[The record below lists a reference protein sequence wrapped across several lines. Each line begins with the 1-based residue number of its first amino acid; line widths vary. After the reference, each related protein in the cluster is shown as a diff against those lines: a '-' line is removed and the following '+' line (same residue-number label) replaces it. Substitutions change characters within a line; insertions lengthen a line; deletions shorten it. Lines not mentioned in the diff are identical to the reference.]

1 MSLSDLFIRRPV
13 LSIVVGCMML
23 LLGFQGIFNLSIRQY
38 PKVDETAITITTAY
52 PGASADLIQGF
63 VSAPIARAVASTEN
77 IDYVTSASRPSSS
90 TVVVQMKLGS
100 NPDVALTEVLS
111 KVQGVRGTLPEEAKD
126 PVIVKGTGQDFA
138 MMYLSMQNPNMTTEQ
153 LTEYIERVVR
163 PTMSTVEGVAD
174 VQIFGAADY
183 SMRVWID
190 PIRLAARGVTASD
203 VLVAIDNS
211 NFLSAPGNTENEY
224 VVSSITVRSTL
235 QTPEAFAALPLR
247 STDGNIVR
255 LRDVARVELAA
266 ENTDTRVSFNGKPG
280 TFLAIFP
287 TPAANP
293 LTTAEAIRAIVPSI
307 QATLPLGMTIE
318 VVYDSTE
325 QISASIDEVF
335 KTIAEAVA
343 IVVVVILLF
352 LGSFRSV
359 LMPVATI
366 PLSLIGVCFL
376 LFAVGYSI
384 NLLSLLAMVL
394 AIGLV
399 VDDAIVVVENIHR
412 HMEEDHMSPM
422 QAAFSGM
429 REISSAIIAMTI
441 TLAAVFA
448 PLAFTGGLTGAL
460 FREFAVTLAGSV
472 VISGLVAITITPMMS
487 ARILKAGAPGRFQ
500 RIVDGMFARVEG
512 FYERLVTGSLKY
524 RPVTLMVV
532 VALVA
537 LTGFMFV
544 KTSSELA
551 PEEDQGFL
559 LSLVTAPRYATS
571 DYTETYV
578 NQMLGLVKD
587 IPETQAQ
594 FSAVAFGGATNSAF
608 VGFAFKDWAER
619 TRSSKELQTDIQ
631 GRISKVAGVEA
642 FVFAPPTLPGSGGG
656 LPISMVVRS
665 TGEASEVFEVAEQIK
680 NKAQASGRFIVVQN
694 SMAYDAP
701 QVTIT
706 IDRDRAAAL
715 NLPIADIGRTLTL
728 LVGGAE
734 VAQFDRD
741 SNSYDIIPQVP
752 KAFRDNPEKLGEY
765 FVRSADGQMVPLSAV
780 VTISTNASPAAIE
793 QFNQL
798 NSATISAL
806 PLPGVTTGDGLKAIE
821 DIAVQNLPD
830 SFSLDYSGQS
840 RQEKEQGNTILIAF
854 AAAILVI
861 YLVLAAQFES
871 FRDPL
876 IIMMSVPLSIFG
888 AIVPLNLGLGTLN
901 IYTQVGLITLIGL
914 ITKHGI
920 LLVEFANQ
928 QRELHGLSR
937 TQAIIASAKV
947 RLRPILMTTAAMAL
961 GVVPLIDSSGA
972 GAAARYSMG
981 LVIFS
986 GILVGTL
993 FTLFVVPM
1001 FYTFI
1006 SKRTV
1011 APAPDTG
1018 LAHAAP
1024 AHRQGG
1030 MTI

>member
-1 MSLSDLFIRRPV
+1 MSFSDLFIRRPV
-13 LSIVVGCMML
+13 LSTVLACMIL

-38 PKVDETAITITTAY
+38 PEVEETAITITTAY

-63 VSAPIARAVASTEN
+63 ISAPIARAVASTEN
-77 IDYVTSASRPSSS
+77 IDYVTSSSRPSSS
-90 TVVVQMKLGS
+90 TVTVQMKLGS
-100 NPDVALTEVLS
+100 DPDVALNEVLS
-111 KVQGVRGTLPEEAKD
+111 KVQSVRGDLPDETKD
-126 PVIVKGTGQDFA
+126 PVIVKGTGQQFA
-138 MMYLSMQNPNMTTEQ
+138 MMYISMQNPNMTPEQ

-163 PTMSTVEGVAD
+163 PRISTVEGVAD
-174 VQIFGAADY
+174 VQIFGAAEY

-190 PIRLAARGVTASD
+190 PIKLAARGVTAAE
-203 VLVAIDNS
+203 VLAAINES
-211 NFLSAPGNTENEY
+211 NFLSAPGDTENEY

-247 STDGNIVR
+247 SKDGNVVR

-266 ENTDTRVSFNGKPG
+266 ANTDTRVSFNGKPG
-280 TFLAIFP
+280 IFLAIFP

-293 LTTAEAIRAIVPSI
+293 LTTAAAIHKIVPTI
-307 QATLPLGMTIE
+307 QETLPLGMTMEI
-318 VVYDSTE
+318 VYDSTE
-325 QISASIDEVF
+325 QISASIEEVF
-335 KTIAEAVA
+335 KTIGEAVA
-343 IVVVVILLF
+343 IVIVVILLF

-359 LMPVATI
+359 LMPIVTI

-376 LFAVGYSI
+376 LFSVGYSI

-412 HMEEDHMSPM
+412 HMEEDGLSPM
-422 QAAFSGM
+422 QAAFNGM
-429 REISSAIIAMTI
+429 REISSAVVAMTI

-472 VISGLVAITITPMMS
+472 VLSGVVALTITPMMS
-487 ARILKAGAPGRFQ
+487 ARILRSGSHSRFQ
-500 RIVDGMFARVEG
+500 RIVDNTFGRVEHI
-512 FYERLVTGSLKY
+512 YERLVTGSLNY
-524 RPVTLMVV
+524 RPVTLMIVL
-532 VALVA
+532 ALVA
-537 LTGFMFV
+537 TTGFMFT
-544 KTSSELA
+544 KTASELA

-578 NQMLGLVKD
+578 NQILGLVKD
-587 IPETQAQ
+587 LPETRAQ
-594 FSAVAFGGATNSAF
+594 FSAVAFGGGQTNSAF
-608 VGFAFKDWAER
+608 VGFAFKDWADR
-619 TRSSKELQTDIQ
+619 TRNSKEIQQDIT
-631 GRISKVAGVEA
+631 GRLSKVAGVEA

-656 LPISMVVRS
+656 LPITMVVRS
-665 TGEASEVFEVAEQIK
+665 TGDASQVYEAAEDIK

-694 SMAYDAP
+694 SMTFDAP
-701 QVTIT
+701 QVTVT

-734 VAQFDRD
+734 VAQFDRE

-752 KAFRDNPEKLGEY
+752 QSFRDNPEKLGEY
-765 FVRSADGQMVPLSAV
+765 FVRSVSGEMVPLSAV
-780 VTISTNASPAAIE
+780 VKISTNASPAAIE

-806 PLPGVTTGDGLKAIE
+806 PRPGITTGDGLQAIE
-821 DIAVQNLPD
+821 DIAKQSLPD
-830 SFSLDYSGQS
+830 TFFIDYTGQS
-840 RQEKEQGNTILIAF
+840 RQEKEQGYTIIIAF
-854 AAAILVI
+854 AAAVLVI

-876 IIMMSVPLSIFG
+876 IIMMAVPLSIFG
-888 AIVPLNLGLGTLN
+888 AIVPLNVGLGTLN

-928 QRELHGLSR
+928 QREMHGMR
-937 TQAIIASAKV
+937 RRDAIIASARV

-961 GVVPLIDSSGA
+961 GVVPLIISSGA

-981 LVIFS
+981 LVIFT
-986 GILVGTL
+986 GILVGTM

-1006 SKRTV
+1006 ASKDLPHH
-1011 APAPDTG
+1011 AEKPDPK
-1018 LAHAAP
+1018 LMP
-1024 AHRQGG
+1024 V
-1030 MTI
+1030 MPD

>member
-1 MSLSDLFIRRPV
+1 MSFSDIFIRRPV
-13 LSIVVGCMML
+13 LSTVLACMIL
-23 LLGFQGIFNLSIRQY
+23 LLGFQAIFNLSIRQY

-63 VSAPIARAVASTEN
+63 ISAPIARAVASTEN
-77 IDYVTSASRPSSS
+77 IDYVTSSSRPSSS
-90 TVVVQMKLGS
+90 TVTVQMKLGS

-111 KVQGVRGTLPEEAKD
+111 KVQGVRGTLPDASKD
-126 PVIVKGTGQDFA
+126 PVIVKGTGQQFA
-138 MMYLSMQNPNMTTEQ
+138 MMYISMQNPNMTKEQ
-153 LTEYIERVVR
+153 LTEYIERVIR
-163 PTMSTVEGVAD
+163 PRISTVEGVAD
-174 VQIFGAADY
+174 VQIFGAEEY

-190 PIRLAARGVTASD
+190 PVRLAARGATAAD
-203 VLVAIDNS
+203 VLTAINNS
-211 NFLSAPGNTENEY
+211 NFLSAPGNTQNEY
-224 VVSSITVRSTL
+224 VVSSITVHSTL
-235 QTPEAFAALPLR
+235 QTPEAFSQLPIR
-247 STDGNIVR
+247 STDGQVVR
-255 LRDVARVELAA
+255 LRDVARVELGAA
-266 ENTDTRVSFNGKPG
+266 STDTRVSFNGKPG

-293 LTTAEAIRAIVPSI
+293 LTTAAAVTKLVPQI
-307 QATLPLGMTIE
+307 QETLPKGMTIE
-318 VVYDSTE
+318 VVYDATG
-325 QISASIDEVF
+325 QISASIEEVF
-335 KTIAEAVA
+335 KTIGEAVA
-343 IVVVVILLF
+343 IVIVVILLF

-359 LMPVATI
+359 MMPIVTI
-366 PLSLIGVCFL
+366 PLSLIGVCFI
-376 LFAVGYSI
+376 LFSVGYSI

-422 QAAFSGM
+422 QAAFNGM
-429 REISSAIIAMTI
+429 REIFSAIVAMTI

-472 VISGLVAITITPMMS
+472 VLSGLIAVTITPMMS
-487 ARILKAGAPGRFQ
+487 ARLLKAGAHGRFQ
-500 RIVDGMFARVEG
+500 RIVDGTFSRVERV
-512 FYERLVTGSLKY
+512 YERAVTASLRN
-524 RPVTLMVV
+524 RPVTLIIV

-537 LTGFMFV
+537 LTGFMFT

-587 IPETQAQ
+587 IPETRAQ

-608 VGFAFKDWAER
+608 VGFAFKDWADR
-619 TRSSKELQTDIQ
+619 KRGSKELQADIQ
-631 GRISKVAGVEA
+631 GRLAKVAGVEA

-665 TGEASEVFEVAEQIK
+665 TGDPSEVFDQAEKIK

-701 QVTIT
+701 QVTVT
-706 IDRDRAAAL
+706 IDRERAAAL
-715 NLPIADIGRTLTL
+715 NLPIADVGRTLTL

-752 KAFRDNPEKLGEY
+752 QEFRDNPEKLGEY
-765 FVRSADGQMVPLSAV
+765 FIRSEDGKMVPLSAV
-780 VTISTNASPAAIE
+780 VKISTNASPAAIE

-798 NSATISAL
+798 NSSTISAL
-806 PLPGVTTGDGLKAIE
+806 PLPGVTTGDGLKVLE
-821 DIAVQNLPD
+821 DLAKETLPD
-830 SFSLDYSGQS
+830 TFFIDYSGQS

-854 AAAILVI
+854 AAAVLVI

-876 IIMMSVPLSIFG
+876 IIMMAVPLSIFG
-888 AIVPLNLGLGTLN
+888 AIVPLNIGLGTLN

-928 QRELHGLSR
+928 QREIHGMR
-937 TQAIIASAKV
+937 RRDAIIASAKV

-961 GVVPLIDSSGA
+961 GVVPLIISSGA

-981 LVIFS
+981 LVIFT
-986 GILVGTL
+986 GILVGTM

-1006 SKRTV
+1006 ASKDLPHL
-1011 APAPDTG
+1011 AEKPDPKLMPALPT
-1018 LAHAAP
+1018 
-1024 AHRQGG
+1024 
-1030 MTI
+1030 

>member
-1 MSLSDLFIRRPV
+1 MSISDLFIRRPV
-13 LSIVVGCMML
+13 LSTVLACMIL

-63 VSAPIARAVASTEN
+63 ISAPIARAVASTEN
-77 IDYVTSASRPSSS
+77 IDYVTSSSRPSSS
-90 TVVVQMKLGS
+90 TVTVQMKLGS

-111 KVQGVRGTLPEEAKD
+111 KVQGVRGTLPDASKD
-126 PVIVKGTGQDFA
+126 PVIVKGTGDQFA
-138 MMYLSMQNPNMTTEQ
+138 MMYISMQNPNMTKEQ
-153 LTEYIERVVR
+153 LTEYIERVIR
-163 PTMSTVEGVAD
+163 PRMSTVEGVAD
-174 VQIFGAADY
+174 VQIFGAQEY

-190 PIRLAARGVTASD
+190 PIKLAARGVTASE
-203 VLVAIDNS
+203 LLTAINNS
-211 NFLSAPGNTENEY
+211 NFLSAPGNTQNEY

-235 QTPEAFAALPLR
+235 QTPEAFAELPLR
-247 STDGNIVR
+247 STDGNVVR

-293 LTTAEAIRAIVPSI
+293 LTTAAALTKLVPQI
-307 QATLPLGMTIE
+307 QETLPKGMTIE

-325 QISASIDEVF
+325 QISASIYEVF
-335 KTIAEAVA
+335 KTIGEAVA

-359 LMPVATI
+359 MMPIITI

-429 REISSAIIAMTI
+429 REISSAIVAMTM

-472 VISGLVAITITPMMS
+472 VLSGVIAITITPMMA
-487 ARILKAGAPGRFQ
+487 ARLLKSGTPGRFQ
-500 RIVDGMFARVEG
+500 RIVDGTFARVEHI
-512 FYERLVTGSLKY
+512 YERAVTGSLNY
-524 RPVTLMVV
+524 RPLTLIIVL
-532 VALVA
+532 ALVGV
-537 LTGFMFV
+537 TGFMFT

-559 LSLVTAPRYATS
+559 LSIVTGPRYATS

-578 NQMLGLVKD
+578 NQILGLVKD
-587 IPETQAQ
+587 IPETRAQ
-594 FSAVAFGGATNSAF
+594 FSAVAFGGTTNSAF
-608 VGFAFKDWAER
+608 VGYAFKDWAER
-619 TRSSKELQTDIQ
+619 KRNSKELQADITA
-631 GRISKVAGVEA
+631 RIAKVAGVEA

-665 TGEASEVFEVAEQIK
+665 TGASSEVYEVAEQIK

-701 QVTIT
+701 EVTVT

-752 KAFRDNPEKLGEY
+752 QEFRDNPDKLGEY
-765 FVRSADGQMVPLSAV
+765 FVRSVTGEMVPLSAV
-780 VTISTNASPAAIE
+780 VKISSNAAPAAIE

-798 NSATISAL
+798 NSSTISAL
-806 PLPGVTTGDGLKAIE
+806 PLPGVTTGDGLKALE
-821 DIAVQNLPD
+821 DIAKESLPD
-830 SFSLDYSGQS
+830 AFFLDYSGQS

-854 AAAILVI
+854 AAAVVVI

-876 IIMMSVPLSIFG
+876 IIMMAVPLSIFG

-928 QRELHGLSR
+928 QREMHGMR
-937 TQAIIASAKV
+937 RRDAIIASAKV

-961 GVVPLIDSSGA
+961 GVVPLITSSGA

-981 LVIFS
+981 LVIFT
-986 GILVGTL
+986 GILVGTM

-1006 SKRTV
+1006 ASKDLPHL
-1011 APAPDTG
+1011 AEKPDPKLMPALPS
-1018 LAHAAP
+1018 
-1024 AHRQGG
+1024 
-1030 MTI
+1030 

>member
-1001 FYTFI
+1001 FYTLI
-1006 SKRTV
+1006 SRKTL
-1011 APAPDTG
+1011 APAPETG

-1024 AHRQGG
+1024 AH
-1030 MTI
+1030 

>member
-1 MSLSDLFIRRPV
+1 MSFSDLFIRRPV
-13 LSIVVGCMML
+13 LSTVLACMIL

-63 VSAPIARAVASTEN
+63 ISAPIARAVASTEN
-77 IDYVTSASRPSSS
+77 IDYVTSSSRPSSS
-90 TVVVQMKLGS
+90 TVTVQMKLGS

-111 KVQGVRGTLPEEAKD
+111 KVQGVRGTLPDASKD
-126 PVIVKGTGQDFA
+126 PVIVKGTGQQFA
-138 MMYLSMQNPNMTTEQ
+138 MMYISMQNPNMTKEQ
-153 LTEYIERVVR
+153 LTEYIERVIR
-163 PTMSTVEGVAD
+163 PRMSTVEGVAD
-174 VQIFGAADY
+174 VQIFGAQEY

-190 PIRLAARGVTASD
+190 PVRLAARGVTAAE
-203 VLVAIDNS
+203 VLTAINNS
-211 NFLSAPGNTENEY
+211 NFLSAPGNTQNEY

-247 STDGNIVR
+247 STDGNVVR

-266 ENTDTRVSFNGKPG
+266 ANTDTRVSFNGKPG

-293 LTTAEAIRAIVPSI
+293 LTTAAALTKLVPQI
-307 QATLPLGMTIE
+307 QETLPKGMTIE
-318 VVYDSTE
+318 VVYDATG

-335 KTIAEAVA
+335 KTIGEAVA

-359 LMPVATI
+359 MMPIITI

-384 NLLSLLAMVL
+384 NLLSLRAMVL

-412 HMEEDHMSPM
+412 HMEEDHMPPM

-429 REISSAIIAMTI
+429 REIASAIVAMTM

-472 VISGLVAITITPMMS
+472 VLSGVIAITITPMMS
-487 ARILKAGAPGRFQ
+487 ARLLKPGNAGRFQ
-500 RIVDGMFARVEG
+500 RIVDGTFSRVEHV
-512 FYERLVTGSLKY
+512 YERAVTGSLNY
-524 RPVTLMVV
+524 RPLTLLIVL
-532 VALVA
+532 ALVGV
-537 LTGFMFV
+537 TGFMFT
-544 KTSSELA
+544 KTSTELA

-559 LSLVTAPRYATS
+559 LSLVTGPRYATS

-578 NQMLGLVKD
+578 NQILGLVKD
-587 IPETQAQ
+587 IPETRAQ
-594 FSAVAFGGATNSAF
+594 FSAVAFGGTTNSAF

-619 TRSSKELQTDIQ
+619 KRNSKELQADITA
-631 GRISKVAGVEA
+631 RIAKVAGVQA

-665 TGEASEVFEVAEQIK
+665 TGDSAQVFEEAEKIK

-701 QVTIT
+701 QVTVT

-752 KAFRDNPEKLGEY
+752 QEFRDNPEKLGQY
-765 FVRSADGQMVPLSAV
+765 FVRSVTGEMVPLSAV
-780 VTISTNASPAAIE
+780 VTISNNASPAAIE

-798 NSATISAL
+798 NSSTISAL
-806 PLPGVTTGDGLKAIE
+806 PLPGVTTGDGLKVLE
-821 DIAVQNLPD
+821 DIAKESLPD
-830 SFSLDYSGQS
+830 TFFIDYSGQS

-854 AAAILVI
+854 GAAVIVI

-876 IIMMSVPLSIFG
+876 IIMMAVPLSIFG

-928 QRELHGLSR
+928 QRELHGMR
-937 TQAIIASAKV
+937 RRDAIIASAKV

-961 GVVPLIDSSGA
+961 GVVPLIVSSGA

-981 LVIFS
+981 LVIFT
-986 GILVGTL
+986 GILVGTM

-1006 SKRTV
+1006 ASKDLPHL
-1011 APAPDTG
+1011 AEKPDPKLMPALPS
-1018 LAHAAP
+1018 
-1024 AHRQGG
+1024 
-1030 MTI
+1030 

>member
-1 MSLSDLFIRRPV
+1 MSFSDLFIRRPV
-13 LSIVVGCMML
+13 LSTVLACMIL

-38 PKVDETAITITTAY
+38 PEVEETAITITTAY

-63 VSAPIARAVASTEN
+63 ISAPIARAVASTEN
-77 IDYVTSASRPSSS
+77 IDYVTSSSRPSSS
-90 TVVVQMKLGS
+90 TVTVQMKLGS
-100 NPDVALTEVLS
+100 DPDVALNEVLS
-111 KVQGVRGTLPEEAKD
+111 KVQSVRGDLPDETKD
-126 PVIVKGTGQDFA
+126 PVIVKGTGQQFA
-138 MMYLSMQNPNMTTEQ
+138 MMYISMQNPNMTPEQ

-163 PTMSTVEGVAD
+163 PRISTVEGVAD
-174 VQIFGAADY
+174 VQIFGAAEY

-190 PIRLAARGVTASD
+190 PIKLAARGVTAAE
-203 VLVAIDNS
+203 VLAAINES
-211 NFLSAPGNTENEY
+211 NFLSAPGDTENEY

-247 STDGNIVR
+247 SKDGNVVR

-266 ENTDTRVSFNGKPG
+266 ANTDTRVSFNGKPG
-280 TFLAIFP
+280 IFLAIFP

-293 LTTAEAIRAIVPSI
+293 LTTAAAIHKIVPTI
-307 QATLPLGMTIE
+307 QETLPLGMTMEI
-318 VVYDSTE
+318 VYDSTE
-325 QISASIDEVF
+325 QISASIEEVF
-335 KTIAEAVA
+335 KTIGEAVA
-343 IVVVVILLF
+343 IVIVVILLF

-359 LMPVATI
+359 LMPIVTI

-376 LFAVGYSI
+376 LFSVGYSI

-412 HMEEDHMSPM
+412 HMEEDGLSPM
-422 QAAFSGM
+422 QAAFNGM
-429 REISSAIIAMTI
+429 REISSAVVAMTI

-472 VISGLVAITITPMMS
+472 VLSGVVALTITPMMS
-487 ARILKAGAPGRFQ
+487 ARILRSGSHSRFQ
-500 RIVDGMFARVEG
+500 RIVDNTFGRVEHI
-512 FYERLVTGSLKY
+512 YERLVTGSLNY
-524 RPVTLMVV
+524 RPVTLMIVL
-532 VALVA
+532 ALVA
-537 LTGFMFV
+537 TTGFMFT
-544 KTSSELA
+544 KTASELA

-578 NQMLGLVKD
+578 NQILGLVKD
-587 IPETQAQ
+587 LPETRAQ
-594 FSAVAFGGATNSAF
+594 FSAVAFGGGQTNSAF
-608 VGFAFKDWAER
+608 VGFALKDWADR
-619 TRSSKELQTDIQ
+619 TRNSKEIQQDIT
-631 GRISKVAGVEA
+631 GRLSKVAGVEA

-656 LPISMVVRS
+656 LPITMVVRS
-665 TGEASEVFEVAEQIK
+665 TGDASQVYEAAEDIK

-694 SMAYDAP
+694 SMTFDAP
-701 QVTIT
+701 QVTVT

-734 VAQFDRD
+734 VAQFDRE

-752 KAFRDNPEKLGEY
+752 QSFRDNPEKLGEY
-765 FVRSADGQMVPLSAV
+765 FVRSVSGEMVPLSAV
-780 VTISTNASPAAIE
+780 VKISTNASPAAIE

-806 PLPGVTTGDGLKAIE
+806 PRPGITTGDGLQAIE
-821 DIAVQNLPD
+821 DIAKQSLPD
-830 SFSLDYSGQS
+830 TFFIDYTGQS
-840 RQEKEQGNTILIAF
+840 RQEKEQGYTIIIAF
-854 AAAILVI
+854 AAAVLVI

-876 IIMMSVPLSIFG
+876 IIMMAVPLSIFG
-888 AIVPLNLGLGTLN
+888 AIVPLNVGLGTLN

-928 QRELHGLSR
+928 QREMHGMR
-937 TQAIIASAKV
+937 RRDAIIASARV

-961 GVVPLIDSSGA
+961 GVVPLIISSGA

-981 LVIFS
+981 LVIFT
-986 GILVGTL
+986 GILVGTM

-1001 FYTFI
+1001 FYTFVA
-1006 SKRTV
+1006 SKDLPHH
-1011 APAPDTG
+1011 AEKPDPK
-1018 LAHAAP
+1018 LMP
-1024 AHRQGG
+1024 V
-1030 MTI
+1030 MPD

>member
-1 MSLSDLFIRRPV
+1 MSFSDLFIRRPV
-13 LSIVVGCMML
+13 LSTVLALMIL

-38 PKVDETAITITTAY
+38 PEVEETAITITTAY

-63 VSAPIARAVASTEN
+63 ISAPIARAVASTEN

-90 TVVVQMKLGS
+90 TVTVQMKLGS
-100 NPDVALTEVLS
+100 NPDIALNEVLS
-111 KVQGVRGTLPEEAKD
+111 KVQGVRGELPDEAED
-126 PVIVKGTGQDFA
+126 PVIVKGTGEQFA
-138 MMYLSMQNPNMTTEQ
+138 MMYISMQNPNMTPEQ

-163 PTMSTVEGVAD
+163 PRMSTVEGVAD
-174 VQIFGAADY
+174 VQIFGAAEY

-190 PIRLAARGVTASD
+190 PIKLAARGVTAAE
-203 VLVAIDNS
+203 VLTAINES

-224 VVSSITVRSTL
+224 VASSITVRSTL

-247 STDGNIVR
+247 SNNGNVVR

-266 ENTDTRVSFNGKPG
+266 ANTDTRVSFNGKPG
-280 TFLAIFP
+280 IFLAIFP

-293 LTTAEAIRAIVPSI
+293 LTTAEAIHEIVPTI
-307 QATLPLGMTIE
+307 QETLPLGMTIE
-318 VVYDSTE
+318 IVYDSTE
-325 QISASIDEVF
+325 QISASIEEVF
-335 KTIAEAVA
+335 KTIGEAVI
-343 IVVVVILLF
+343 IVIVVILLF

-359 LMPVATI
+359 LMPIVTI

-376 LFAVGYSI
+376 LFSLGYSI

-412 HMEEDHMSPM
+412 HMEEDGLSPM
-422 QAAFSGM
+422 QAAFNGM
-429 REISSAIIAMTI
+429 REISSAVVAMTI

-472 VISGLVAITITPMMS
+472 VLSGVVALTITPMMS
-487 ARILKAGAPGRFQ
+487 ARILRTGSHSRFQ
-500 RIVDGMFARVEG
+500 RIVDSTFGRVENI
-512 FYERLVTGSLKY
+512 YERLVSGSLKY
-524 RPVTLMVV
+524 RPVTLMIVI
-532 VALVA
+532 ALVA
-537 LTGFMFV
+537 TTGFMF
-544 KTSSELA
+544 TRTASELA

-571 DYTETYV
+571 DYTESYV
-578 NQMLGLVKD
+578 NQILGLVD
-587 IPETQAQ
+587 DLPETRAR
-594 FSAVAFGGATNSAF
+594 FSAVAFGGGQTNTAF
-608 VGFAFKDWAER
+608 VGFAFKDWADR
-619 TRSSKELQTDIQ
+619 TRSSKELQEDIT
-631 GRISKVAGVEA
+631 GRLSKVAGVEA

-656 LPISMVVRS
+656 LPITMVVRS
-665 TGEASEVFEVAEQIK
+665 TGEASQVYEAAEDIK
-680 NKAQASGRFIVVQN
+680 NKAQASGRFMVVQN
-694 SMAYDAP
+694 SMTFDAP
-701 QVTIT
+701 QVTVT

-734 VAQFDRD
+734 VAQFDRE

-752 KAFRDNPEKLGEY
+752 QKFRDNPEKLAEY
-765 FVRSADGQMVPLSAV
+765 FVRSASGEMVPLSAV
-780 VTISTNASPAAIE
+780 VKISTNASPAVIE

-806 PLPGVTTGDGLKAIE
+806 PLPTVTTGDGLKTIE
-821 DIAVQNLPD
+821 DIARESLPD
-830 SFSLDYSGQS
+830 TFFIDYTGQS
-840 RQEKEQGNTILIAF
+840 RQEKEQGYTIIIAF
-854 AAAILVI
+854 AAAVLVI

-888 AIVPLNLGLGTLN
+888 AIAPLNLGLGTLN

-928 QRELHGLSR
+928 QREHHGMR
-937 TQAIIASAKV
+937 RRDAIIASAKV

-961 GVVPLIDSSGA
+961 GVVPLIISSGA

-981 LVIFS
+981 LVIFT
-986 GILVGTL
+986 GILVGTM

-1006 SKRTV
+1006 ASKDLPHH
-1011 APAPDTG
+1011 AEKPDPK
-1018 LAHAAP
+1018 LMP
-1024 AHRQGG
+1024 VP
-1030 MTI
+1030 ID